1 MLLTYIYMN
10 LSISPHFS
18 LQSSTICVDRF
29 GIGYDFLI
37 VHRFLF
43 FFLLVRLISNNECEE
58 NIIIYQN
65 LH

>member
-1 MLLTYIYMN
+1 MN

-37 VHRFLF
+37 VH
-43 FFLLVRLISNNECEE
+43 
-58 NIIIYQN
+58 
-65 LH
+65 